1 MPLELIGQQLG
12 NYRIEQALGQGG
24 MAHVYK
30 ALDVTLKRP
39 AAIKVIAG
47 GFSDQEKY
55 RERFEREA
63 QAIATL
69 EHPNIVPVYYFGK
82 TEALY
87 FIAMKFIEGE
97 DLAMILNRYALAG
110 EYLPTPDILTIIGG
124 IAEALDY
131 AHRKG
136 VIHRD
141 IKPSNI
147 MIDRDGRVYLTD
159 FGLALNLSQGTLGD
173 VFGTPHYIS
182 PEQAQSSASATP
194 QSDLYSLG
202 VVLYELL
209 TGVVPFD
216 DPSPTA
222 VALQHVTKAPISP
235 RAFNSDL
242 SPQLEAVVLKALE
255 KRPEARYQTG
265 AELVDALRSAFQN
278 IGSAREELEIPLPA
292 GFIPP
297 PARRV
302 SLRPVA
308 AEVRASIAQRAQI
321 EAKLSAAQ
329 RPITAKPITAPP
341 HSSTPEQPPPAASS
355 KTQRPPV
362 LPLLVLL
369 GVIVTVLGV
378 VTVIAFSLNNST
390 EITADLPTVIPS
402 STPIPPTFTPLPPTP
417 TEIPP
422 TFTASPIPPTE
433 TPIPPTL
440 TDFPPTF
447 TLIPPSPTVIAI
459 VPTITPSSLVPTPYP
474 SDWLPIR
481 FAYNSA
487 SLWWVN
493 NSDQTLNV
501 NHIAFETIDGS
512 VRFEGN
518 RWALFYSRVERGA
531 CVVVIESSASGPS
544 GQPGD
549 CGRVNASVN
558 ANSREN
564 FWAGDFRVIW
574 NGQIIAECAA
584 NAEACSAAVPR

>member
-24 MAHVYK
+24 MAQVYK
-30 ALDVTLKRP
+30 ALDVTLKRQ
-39 AAIKVIAG
+39 AAIKVIAA

-63 QAIATL
+63 QAIAAL

-82 TEALY
+82 SDTLY

-97 DLAMILNRYALAG
+97 DLSVILNRYALAG
-110 EYLPTPDILTIIGG
+110 EYLPTADILTIIGG

-159 FGLALNLSQGTLGD
+159 FGLALNLNQGTLGD

-182 PEQAQSSASATP
+182 PEQAQSSASAVP

-202 VVLYELL
+202 VVLYELV

-222 VALQHVTKAPISP
+222 VALQHVTKPPISP

-242 SPQLEAVVLKALE
+242 TPQLEAVILKALE

-278 IGSAREELEIPLPA
+278 IGSPRQQLEIPLPA

-302 SLRPVA
+302 SLRPVV
-308 AEVRASIAQRAQI
+308 AEVRASIAQREQI
-321 EAKLSAAQ
+321 EARLSA
-329 RPITAKPITAPP
+329 
-341 HSSTPEQPPPAASS
+341 
-355 KTQRPPV
+355 
-362 LPLLVLL
+362 
-369 GVIVTVLGV
+369 
-378 VTVIAFSLNNST
+378 
-390 EITADLPTVIPS
+390 
-402 STPIPPTFTPLPPTP
+402 
-417 TEIPP
+417 
-422 TFTASPIPPTE
+422 
-433 TPIPPTL
+433 
-440 TDFPPTF
+440 
-447 TLIPPSPTVIAI
+447 
-459 VPTITPSSLVPTPYP
+459 
-474 SDWLPIR
+474 
-481 FAYNSA
+481 
-487 SLWWVN
+487 
-493 NSDQTLNV
+493 
-501 NHIAFETIDGS
+501 
-512 VRFEGN
+512 
-518 RWALFYSRVERGA
+518 
-531 CVVVIESSASGPS
+531 
-544 GQPGD
+544 
-549 CGRVNASVN
+549 
-558 ANSREN
+558 
-564 FWAGDFRVIW
+564 
-574 NGQIIAECAA
+574 
-584 NAEACSAAVPR
+584 